1 MPGICQQTVQYI
13 DNAQI
18 LYYVGHTNCE
28 EVMKM
33 AGTTNLS
40 IRMDKDLKEQADRL
54 FSELGMNMTTAL
66 NIFVR
71 QSVRQG
77 KIPFEISLHAPNSE
91 TIAAMEE
98 AEKIARDPMAKEYT
112 NLDELFKAL
121 KA

>member
-1 MPGICQQTVQYI
+1 
-13 DNAQI
+13 
-18 LYYVGHTNCE
+18 
-28 EVMKM
+28 M
-33 AGTTNLS
+33 ADTTNLS
-40 IRMDKDLKEQADRL
+40 IRMDKALKEQADRL

-77 KIPFEISLHAPNSE
+77 KIPFEISLNVPNAG

-98 AEKIARDPMAKEYT
+98 AERIARDPSVKGYT
-112 NLDELFKAL
+112 NLDGLFKTL